1 MLQILCW
8 TLSFRVWAFSFGCF
22 PDWSFFFLRRL
33 SLRGMFR
40 LFYAASKG
48 VVRNRSKFFRKPER
62 LEYYPKGGDFLW
74 NASLNLSQWRQHL
87 PLQHKK
93 AKLRSDRRQKIKG
106 DNQKRKQPA
115 IHSWKLYRSAR
126 YILWIDNTGRTCMGA
141 KKTDRKHCFLPIK
154 RENSVWLSLVMP
166 VPCTVS
172 ITKRTTRNFRAP
184 PLLRATSHHIRAFFN
199 RETPF
204 RKLYSIERQRTNPIP
219 VIKSQEWNSLL
230 PEPRRRPFAIA
241 AARPHSEIWQNIYS
255 PVVSCP

>member
-126 YILWIDNTGRTCMGA
+126 YILWIDNTGRTCMDA
-141 KKTDRKHCFLPIK
+141 NRPKK
-154 RENSVWLSLVMP
+154 
-166 VPCTVS
+166 
-172 ITKRTTRNFRAP
+172 
-184 PLLRATSHHIRAFFN
+184 PLLLTA
-199 RETPF
+199 
-204 RKLYSIERQRTNPIP
+204 
-219 VIKSQEWNSLL
+219 
-230 PEPRRRPFAIA
+230 
-241 AARPHSEIWQNIYS
+241 
-255 PVVSCP
+255 